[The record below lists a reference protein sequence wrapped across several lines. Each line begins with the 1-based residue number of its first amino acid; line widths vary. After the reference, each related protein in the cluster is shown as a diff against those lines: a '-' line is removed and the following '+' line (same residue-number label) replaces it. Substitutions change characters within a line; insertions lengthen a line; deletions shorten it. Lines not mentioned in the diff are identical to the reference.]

1 MQRLRP
7 IGTRQVEII
16 RLFNSECGMCV
27 RLREFVLGV
36 EKALQ
41 LVVDHGVVGS
51 GLVPSPLGGVQE
63 ELLQRE
69 TPGVEI
75 ARRRQLCASVR

>member
-1 MQRLRP
+1 
-7 IGTRQVEII
+7 
-16 RLFNSECGMCV
+16 MCV